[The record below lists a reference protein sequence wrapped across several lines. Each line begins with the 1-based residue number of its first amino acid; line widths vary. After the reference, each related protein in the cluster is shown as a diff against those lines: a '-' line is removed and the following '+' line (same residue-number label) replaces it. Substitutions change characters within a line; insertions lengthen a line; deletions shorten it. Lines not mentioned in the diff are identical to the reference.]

1 VLETQLSTTRNTID
15 LLKLEVEREEALLA
29 KETKYV
35 EEMEKNAKKAEV
47 ERRRQM
53 KNVWSLP
60 YLDILWKLQ
69 MLILYDDRN
78 TPFCDISMNTLVT
91 RTNHHLQR
99 RLWLSIVPG
108 MRRLFVR

>member
-1 VLETQLSTTRNTID
+1 MLETQLSTTRNTID

-53 KNVWSLP
+53 KNVCLSSL
-60 YLDILWKLQ
+60 IGH
-69 MLILYDDRN
+69 
-78 TPFCDISMNTLVT
+78 FVE
-91 RTNHHLQR
+91 
-99 RLWLSIVPG
+99 IVNAES
-108 MRRLFVR
+108 V